1 MSAEPSS
8 KRAKIEDKEDIQA
21 EQQSKEDIQA
31 EQQSF
36 NIVVW
41 MRDSGRFHYFMVE
54 ASDTIEGV
62 RAKIQDKEG
71 IPLDQYTLFETYACD
86 MVLEDSKTISY
97 YGFQEGD
104 CLCMKKMFRLFVS
117 GLGGKTTTVDVAAS
131 DCIEGLKNRI
141 QDKTGVPK
149 TQQRLIFGLVALEGY
164 REYRRLSEYNIQT
177 GDELTLVLSSPSQP
191 NGFERFSCDPGLN

>member
-8 KRAKIEDKEDIQA
+8 KKAKIEGKEY
-21 EQQSKEDIQA
+21 IQA

-36 NIVVW
+36 KITVW
-41 MRDSGRFHYFMVE
+41 MHDSGRFRYCTVE
-54 ASDTIEGV
+54 ASDTIESV

-71 IPLDQYTLFETYACD
+71 IPLDQYTLFQTYKCD

-97 YGFQEGD
+97 YGFQEGA
-104 CLCMKKMFRLFVS
+104 CLCMKKMIRLFVS

-131 DCIEGLKNRI
+131 DYIEVLKNRI

-149 TQQRLIFGLVALEGY
+149 TQQHLIFGLVALEGY
-164 REYRRLSEYNIQT
+164 REYKNMKLSEYNIQT
-177 GDELTLVLSSPSQP
+177 GDELTLVVK
-191 NGFERFSCDPGLN
+191 

>member
-21 EQQSKEDIQA
+21 EQQSFKIG
-31 EQQSF
+31 
-36 NIVVW
+36 VW
-41 MRDSGRFHYFMVE
+41 MRDSGRFHYCMVE

-71 IPLDQYTLFETYACD
+71 IPLDQYTLFLNYKCD

-97 YGFQEGD
+97 YGLQEGD
-104 CLCMKKMFRLFVS
+104 DDLCMKKMIRLFVS

-131 DCIEGLKNRI
+131 DCIEDLKNMI
-141 QDKTGVPK
+141 QETTGVPK
-149 TQQRLIFGLVALEGY
+149 TQQHLIFGLVALEGY
-164 REYRRLSEYNIQT
+164 REYKNMKLSDYNIQT
-177 GDELTLVLSSPSQP
+177 GDELTLVLK
-191 NGFERFSCDPGLN
+191 